1 MSMRHRFAAYRELLQ
16 RYRKVFSH
24 FWGERNN
31 LGGGI
36 FNQEEAEF
44 LPAALALQEKPVS
57 TTARWT
63 GRLLML
69 FIVVAL
75 LWSIVGKMDIIV
87 NARGKVI
94 PSSHTKTI
102 ASVEVAAVRALYVN
116 EGQAVKAGDT
126 LIELDTTTPQAEHDK
141 ASGDAALARLQIAR
155 SQALIDAVENL
166 RPPVLGRVEG
176 VSDAQIQAAQ
186 RQLDGQYQDFRAKL
200 ARTEGDIARFSEALP
215 LATQRAEDYKSLLA
229 NHDVAQHAWLEKEQ
243 ARMDIEAQL
252 ADAKKQRTMI
262 LTQTRKDAH
271 DVLTDGTRIAE
282 DSQQDAK
289 RAGEHA
295 KLLTL
300 TAPVDGTVQQLTAHT
315 VGGVVPAAQP
325 LMLIV
330 PKDQQVEVEA
340 MMENKDIGFVQE
352 GQAAEV
358 KVDAFEYTKY
368 GTIPAHVTH
377 VSRDAIDDEKKGL
390 IYSVKITLDKS
401 SIFVD
406 GKNVPLT
413 AGMSVDVEIKTGER
427 RIIQYILSPLI
438 QHQRESLHER

>member
-1 MSMRHRFAAYRELLQ
+1 MSLRHRLAAYRELWQ
-16 RYRKVFSH
+16 RYRTVFTH
-24 FWGERNN
+24 FWGERHN
-31 LGGGI
+31 LGGGM
-36 FNQEEAEF
+36 FNETEAEF

-57 TTARWT
+57 STARWT
-63 GRLLML
+63 ARLLIFM
-69 FIVVAL
+69 ISVAL
-75 LWSIVGKMDIIV
+75 TWSIVGKMDIIV
-87 NARGKVI
+87 NAKGKVI

-126 LIELDTTTPQAEHDK
+126 LIELDTSTPQAEHDK
-141 ASGDAALARLQIAR
+141 ARSDEALARLQIAR
-155 SQALIDAVENL
+155 SQALIDAVDQL
-166 RPPVLGRVEG
+166 RPPVLAHIEG
-176 VSDAQIQAAQ
+176 ISDAQWQDAQ
-186 RQLDGQYQDFRAKL
+186 RQLEGQYQDFHAKL
-200 ARTEGDIARFSEALP
+200 ARTEGDIARFTEALP
-215 LATQRAEDYKSLLA
+215 LATKRADDYKALLV
-229 NHDVAQHAWLEKEQ
+229 NHDVAEHAWIEKEQ
-243 ARMDIEAQL
+243 ARMDIAAQL
-252 ADAKKQRTMI
+252 ADAKKQRMMI
-262 LTQTRKDAH
+262 ITQTRKDAH
-271 DVLTDGTRIAE
+271 DVLTDGVRIAG

-289 RAGEHA
+289 RAGDHA
-295 KLLTL
+295 RLLTL
-300 TAPVDGTVQQLTAHT
+300 KAPVNGTVQQLTAHT

-330 PKDQQVEVEA
+330 PKDNQVEVEA

-358 KVDAFEYTKY
+358 KIDAFEYTKY

-406 GKNVPLT
+406 GKDVPLT
-413 AGMSVDVEIKTGER
+413 AGMSADVEIKTGER
-427 RIIQYILSPLI
+427 RIIEYILSPLI